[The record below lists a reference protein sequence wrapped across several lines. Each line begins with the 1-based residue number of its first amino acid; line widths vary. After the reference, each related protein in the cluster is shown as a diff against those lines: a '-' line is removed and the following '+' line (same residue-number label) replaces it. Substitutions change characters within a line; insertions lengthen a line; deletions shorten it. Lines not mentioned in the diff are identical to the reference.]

1 MTGAVRSELQQR
13 VLTAIALM
21 AVLLGVLFVLPP
33 LATMALIALAIL
45 GGAWEWSAFL
55 HPHRKTVRVAYVC
68 LIGLGLFV
76 GWQASQAPGQLVTL
90 MTVAFLW
97 WCTALAWVIGAPAR
111 GGSVTVAMAGVFSLI
126 PCGVALMALRQDTMM
141 GAIILLFSLVVIL
154 AADVA
159 AYFAGHRWGRRKL
172 APQVSPGKTWE
183 GVVGG
188 VCGALLVASLGAYG
202 LGWPVWAIAPLAVVT
217 AGFSIVGDLT
227 ESLMKRHTGLKDSGS
242 VFPGHGGLLDRLD
255 SLSAGLPIW
264 VLGLSYLGLLAGG
277 AE

>member
-111 GGSVTVAMAGVFSLI
+111 GGSVTAAMAGVFSLI
-126 PCGVALMALRQDTMM
+126 PCGLALMALRQDTMM

>member
-1 MTGAVRSELQQR
+1 MSGAVRSELQQR

-21 AVLLGVLFVLPP
+21 AVLLGVLFGLPP
-33 LATMALIALAIL
+33 VATMVLIALAIL

-55 HPHRKTVRVAYVC
+55 HPHRRTVRIAYVC

-76 GWQASQAPGQLVTL
+76 GWQMTREPEQLMTL

-97 WCTALAWVIGAPAR
+97 WCTALAWVIGAPTR
-111 GGSVTVAMAGVFSLI
+111 GGAATAAMAGVFSLI
-126 PCGVALMALRQDTMM
+126 PCGLALMALRQDTMM
-141 GAIILLFSLVVIL
+141 GAVILLFSLLVVL

-183 GVVGG
+183 GVMGG
-188 VCGALLVASLGAYG
+188 VGGALLVASLGAYG
-202 LGWPVWAIAPLAVVT
+202 LGWPVWAVAPLAVLT
-217 AGFSIVGDLT
+217 AGFSIIGDLT
-227 ESLMKRHTGLKDSGS
+227 ESLMKRHTGLKDSGRL
-242 VFPGHGGLLDRLD
+242 FPGHGGLLDRLD

-264 VLGLSYLGLLAGG
+264 VLGLSYLGLWAGVT
-277 AE
+277 E

>member
-111 GGSVTVAMAGVFSLI
+111 GGSVTAAMAGVFSLI
-126 PCGVALMALRQDTMM
+126 PCGLALMALRQDTMM
-141 GAIILLFSLVVIL
+141 GAIILLFSLLVIL

>member
-1 MTGAVRSELQQR
+1 MSGAVRSELQQR

-33 LATMALIALAIL
+33 LATMGLIALAIL

-55 HPHRKTVRVAYVC
+55 HPHRRTVRVAYVC

-76 GWQASQAPGQLVTL
+76 GWQMTREPEHLMTL

-111 GGSVTVAMAGVFSLI
+111 GGAATAAMAGVFSLI
-126 PCGVALMALRQDTMM
+126 PCGLALMALRQDTVM
-141 GAIILLFSLVVIL
+141 GAVILLFSLLVIL

-183 GVVGG
+183 GVMGGVGG
-188 VCGALLVASLGAYG
+188 ALIVASLGAYG
-202 LGWPVWAIAPLAVVT
+202 LGWPVWAIAPLAILT

-227 ESLMKRHTGLKDSGS
+227 ESLMKRHTGLKDSGHL
-242 VFPGHGGLLDRLD
+242 FPGHGGLLDRLD

-264 VLGLSYLGLLAGG
+264 VLGLSYLGLLAGVT
-277 AE
+277 E

>member
-111 GGSVTVAMAGVFSLI
+111 GGSVTAAMAGVFSLI

-227 ESLMKRHTGLKDSGS
+227 ESLMKRHTGVKDSGS